1 MQMNKEQLNQ
11 IKEVITDSIQ
21 IHVNGKIDILSNK
34 LDSYITDDTEWK
46 KRAEPVIRMGENLAG
61 FGKVSLYLVGFVA
74 SVVGAILVVINLLE
88 KKR

>member
-1 MQMNKEQLNQ
+1 MNKEQLNQ